1 MNETVNLTV
10 YQFGPISEAD
20 VVFDKY
26 TVLIGKQGSGK
37 STIAKLYSMFTWLE
51 KGLARRITSEKY
63 ITQYSR
69 FQKIYCAYHRL
80 ESYFKRET
88 VIRFYGLHYNFFYEN
103 EKFHVEAKGLPE
115 SYKVAK
121 VMYVPAERKFFE
133 YSR

>member
-51 KGLARRITSEKY
+51 KGWHAVSPVKNTLPNIHDSRKYIVPITVWNHTLREKRLSIFMDYIITSSMKMK
-63 ITQYSR
+63 SFMSKPKDFR
-69 FQKIYCAYHRL
+69 SL
-80 ESYFKRET
+80 
-88 VIRFYGLHYNFFYEN
+88 IR
-103 EKFHVEAKGLPE
+103 
-115 SYKVAK
+115 
-121 VMYVPAERKFFE
+121 
-133 YSR
+133 

>member
-88 VIRFYGLHYNFFYEN
+88 VIHFMDYIITSSMKMKSFMSKPKDFRSLI
-103 EKFHVEAKGLPE
+103 
-115 SYKVAK
+115 
-121 VMYVPAERKFFE
+121 R
-133 YSR
+133 

>member
-51 KGLARRITSEKY
+51 KGLARRITSEK
-63 ITQYSR
+63 I
-69 FQKIYCAYHRL
+69 
-80 ESYFKRET
+80 
-88 VIRFYGLHYNFFYEN
+88 HYPIFTIPEN
-103 EKFHVEAKGLPE
+103 ILCLSPFGIIL
-115 SYKVAK
+115 
-121 VMYVPAERKFFE
+121 
-133 YSR
+133 

>member
-80 ESYFKRET
+80 ESYRGLKAAITRFVCRQLPV
-88 VIRFYGLHYNFFYEN
+88 VISLFYLF
-103 EKFHVEAKGLPE
+103 L
-115 SYKVAK
+115 
-121 VMYVPAERKFFE
+121 
-133 YSR
+133 

>member
-1 MNETVNLTV
+1 MYFVVYLNVNINRGLFMNETVNLTV

-88 VIRFYGLHYNFFYEN
+88 VIHFMDYIITSSMKMKSFMSKPKDFRSLI
-103 EKFHVEAKGLPE
+103 
-115 SYKVAK
+115 
-121 VMYVPAERKFFE
+121 R
-133 YSR
+133 

>member
-69 FQKIYCAYHRL
+69 FQKIYLPITVWNHTLREKRL
-80 ESYFKRET
+80 SVFMDYIITSSMKMKSFMSKPKDFRSL
-88 VIRFYGLHYNFFYEN
+88 IR
-103 EKFHVEAKGLPE
+103 
-115 SYKVAK
+115 
-121 VMYVPAERKFFE
+121 
-133 YSR
+133 

>member
-63 ITQYSR
+63 ITQYS
-69 FQKIYCAYHRL
+69 IHPYHRL
-80 ESYFKRET
+80 YSKNFVQLEHTLPSLPYKTPEVLWLRHETFHFHRRSYN
-88 VIRFYGLHYNFFYEN
+88 VIHKNG
-103 EKFHVEAKGLPE
+103 
-115 SYKVAK
+115 
-121 VMYVPAERKFFE
+121 
-133 YSR
+133 

>member
-63 ITQYSR
+63 IVPITVWNHTLR
-69 FQKIYCAYHRL
+69 EKRL
-80 ESYFKRET
+80 SIFMDYIITSSMKMKSFMSKPKDFRSL
-88 VIRFYGLHYNFFYEN
+88 IR
-103 EKFHVEAKGLPE
+103 
-115 SYKVAK
+115 
-121 VMYVPAERKFFE
+121 
-133 YSR
+133 

>member
-51 KGLARRITSEKY
+51 KGLARRITVKNTLPNIHDSRKY
-63 ITQYSR
+63 IVPITVWNHTLR
-69 FQKIYCAYHRL
+69 EKRL
-80 ESYFKRET
+80 SIFMDYIITSSMKMKSFMSKPKDFRSL
-88 VIRFYGLHYNFFYEN
+88 IR
-103 EKFHVEAKGLPE
+103 
-115 SYKVAK
+115 
-121 VMYVPAERKFFE
+121 
-133 YSR
+133 